1 MNGDK
6 IRHRRQRR
14 GQMGRSGSRYAGCVG
29 AAQSQAGAAPDPII
43 PECANI
49 LWKKHGL
56 GQLTAAEASAAAQLL
71 ERADIELVAMGAQL
85 HRATEL
91 AIELD
96 HPAYDCCYIAL
107 ALDKDCPFATADK
120 KLLRKAQQ
128 SSRKDVAGA
137 ILDLKQGAALV

>member
-1 MNGDK
+1 VTTLVIDASVAVK
-6 IRHRRQRR
+6 WVVQE
-14 GQMGRSGSRYAGCVG
+14 AGTPD
-29 AAQSQAGAAPDPII
+29 ALALRKAKLAAPDLII

-49 LWKKHGL
+49 LWKKHRL

-96 HPAYDCCYIAL
+96 HAAYDCFYITL
-107 ALDKDCPFATADK
+107 AMDKGCAFATADQR
-120 KLLRKAQQ
+120 LLRKAQQ

-137 ILDLKQGAALV
+137 ILDLKQAAALV